1 MRPLTLLLTAM
12 LLLAP
17 GLLEA
22 RPGMGGSMG
31 SRGSMTFSAP
41 RATGIAPG
49 GAMPFQR
56 TITPNSSYGSSSY
69 GRSYG
74 GYGQSGF
81 GRSSFT
87 SGLMGGLM
95 GGLIGAGIGGML
107 FGHGFFGF
115 HGGFGFMGL
124 LIQLFLLYLL
134 ARFLY
139 RRFMGAPAM
148 AGAGGGF
155 ARLFQP
161 GAARTGG
168 GFGFGG
174 PAKQPLTLGPNDYQ
188 AFQALLK
195 NIQAAWT
202 AHDLN
207 NLGALVTPEMLG
219 YFGEQMAEQT
229 SRGVRNIVSDV
240 MLQQGDLSEA
250 WVEGPRAYATV
261 AMRFSM
267 IDVTKDSAGRVVD
280 GSPTERITVTEF
292 WTFVRATGGRWV
304 LSAIQQAR

>member
-22 RPGMGGSMG
+22 RPGMGLSMG
-31 SRGSMTFSAP
+31 SRGSMTYSAP
-41 RATGIAPG
+41 RGTGIAPN
-49 GAMPFQR
+49 GAYGVQR
-56 TITPNSSYGSSSY
+56 SITPGSSYGSSSY
-69 GRSYG
+69 GNGYNQSSFG
-74 GYGQSGF
+74 GGF

-87 SGLMGGLM
+87 SGLM

-115 HGGFGFMGL
+115 HGGFGFIGL

-134 ARFLY
+134 ASFLM

-148 AGAGGGF
+148 ASAGGF
-155 ARLFQP
+155 ARTLFQP
-161 GAARTGG
+161 GSAGQRSG
-168 GFGFGG
+168 GFGG
-174 PAKQPLTLGPNDYQ
+174 PAKQPLALGPNDYQ
-188 AFQALLK
+188 AFQSLLK

-207 NLGALVTPEMLG
+207 NMGTLVTPEMLG

-267 IDVTKDSAGRVVD
+267 IDVTKDRAGRVVD
-280 GSPTERITVTEF
+280 GSLTERVTVTEF
-292 WTFVRATGGRWV
+292 WTFVRATGGNWV